1 MKVDGNRRSIGR
13 ERVGTAVMTQL
24 GARGEKCGTS
34 CYGVITQE
42 RAACRSGYIAAF
54 RVWTHLDRAVIII
67 NYNKLQY
74 MDH

>member
-42 RAACRSGYIAAF
+42 RAACRSGYSGVSRLDTF
-54 RVWTHLDRAVIII
+54 RPSG
-67 NYNKLQY
+67 NYNKL
-74 MDH
+74 